1 MDYDYES
8 QKYQYNKFKSNIKS
22 IYIQLIQMTKNL
34 SLLKQIQRDILYKTN
49 NVELTTVEMLKQRRN
64 ER

>member
-1 MDYDYES
+1 
-8 QKYQYNKFKSNIKS
+8 
-22 IYIQLIQMTKNL
+22 MTKNL

-64 ER
+64 GR